1 MVRGTD
7 LQRISRTGR
16 RSRQPHLDIRW
27 VTNDLD
33 HARLG
38 LIVPRHGQTAVT
50 RNRLQRRL
58 RELWRR
64 EIQGHL
70 PSIDVVIRT
79 GPASYT
85 ATFAAL
91 RADLEAWLGTLS

>member
-1 MVRGTD
+1 LVRGTD